1 MGLKTTN
8 YEIKDKAIKISEAY
22 ALIKN
27 LKIYGEYGEADF
39 VVQTS
44 RDNCFDKSP
53 LEFVTIKFQLNR
65 NENPLVTAYKKATEG
80 NVYHVVDPVTRIEH
94 ELRQGMPFCG
104 WETDIVGEESVEAKS
119 ESEEVTAN
127 TVVSSI

>member
-39 VVQTS
+39 VVQTN
-44 RDNCFDKSP
+44 RNNCFDKSP
-53 LEFVTIKFQLNR
+53 LEFVTIKFHLNR

-80 NVYHVVDPVTRIEH
+80 SVYHVVDPVTRVEH

-104 WETDIVGEESVEAKS
+104 WETDIVDEDPSEAKS
-119 ESEEVTAN
+119 ESEEETAN